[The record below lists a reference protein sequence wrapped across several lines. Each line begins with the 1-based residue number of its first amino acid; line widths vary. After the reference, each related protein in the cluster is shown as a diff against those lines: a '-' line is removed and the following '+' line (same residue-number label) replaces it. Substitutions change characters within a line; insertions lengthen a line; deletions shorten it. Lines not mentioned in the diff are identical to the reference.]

1 MGEKWVWFLGCFYR
15 EFIIFWA
22 KECLPIDHTE
32 SCLSGLEDNLYD
44 EREME
49 SPETHY
55 YSGLLQ
61 KDRYKGFRISIAI
74 LWGSDHGHCLQHL
87 LSENNKG

>member
-1 MGEKWVWFLGCFYR
+1 M
-15 EFIIFWA
+15 
-22 KECLPIDHTE
+22 
-32 SCLSGLEDNLYD
+32 EDNLSD

-61 KDRYKGFRISIAI
+61 KDRYKEFRISIAI
-74 LWGSDHGHCLQHL
+74 LWGSDHGHCLQRL
-87 LSENNKG
+87 LSENNTG